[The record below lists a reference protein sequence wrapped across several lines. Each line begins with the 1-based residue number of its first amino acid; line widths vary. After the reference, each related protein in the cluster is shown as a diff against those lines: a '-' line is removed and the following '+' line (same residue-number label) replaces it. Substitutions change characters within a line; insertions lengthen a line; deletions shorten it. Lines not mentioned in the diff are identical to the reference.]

1 MINFLDSFKEN
12 ERITGLGA
20 FLSVKTTFSQST
32 KATNGKRWEWED
44 DDKRRWVYGWWC
56 TSMYYAIITISV
68 VIIIHNSCI
77 HRSLHHQSCIPMFLS
92 IVGFQLFKS
101 KRKIEGITT
110 TTLCSEPHGCW
121 WAELPRS
128 FCRAFAELPRGAP
141 LGACSGP
148 KPRRSRKRG
157 ALHSIATAAE

>member
-44 DDKRRWVYGWWC
+44 DDKRRWIYGWWC

-110 TTLCSEPHGCW
+110 TTPYSELHGCG

-128 FCRAFAELPRGAP
+128 FRGASAELPRGAP
-141 LGACSGP
+141 LGACSGS
-148 KPRRSRKRG
+148 KPCRSRKRG